1 MSNEFFLM
9 TLKHFKEHAKPSPD
23 DPILLIVDNHSSHLA
38 LHSLQFCRENN
49 IFLVTLPPHTSD
61 RTQPLDLSVF
71 GPFKTKFSKDLNRWL
86 KANPGMKMTIEY
98 LARVSADALKKSL
111 SPENIKSGFE
121 EAGICPFDFTGIF
134 KKVEEEEAKLALIQ
148 PESSSLLTSSEFD
161 RSTHNLLEPIRSLPC
176 TPVDRTYFGSP
187 PSLEPIVSPELN
199 DPADDSY
206 FFFHSTPPP
215 KATSLELND
224 PADDSYFNNF
234 LSSLKPSV
242 SQELCDPGENL
253 ITVCAHQSPK
263 TLVGKRPPPEAH
275 KFATIQRL
283 IRNHHSMEE
292 PLDLSMKKPEVPLSP
307 RSSRISQ
314 LFGNLCKIKPL
325 PHPGAFL
332 KSSRARESHSII
344 ATGSPEIQ
352 RRIQLAKEKEERKVT
367 QEKKRLEAE
376 EKRRKRKEDQ
386 QRKNEEKEERKRLKE
401 EKKEASEAAKGKKR
415 KRNENLENKQQ
426 PKKIPNDVSCLEES
440 IQPDTEPPLK
450 KKRGRPRKVPL
461 TPLTEDNN
469 NNV

>member
-1 MSNEFFLM
+1 MGKDSETHEENIRAALIDAKSGLSFRKVAKRYGIPKS
-9 TLKHFKEHAKPSPD
+9 TLAHRLKIAKIEMKATGSSE
-23 DPILLIVDNHSSHLA
+23 ITCNMGLKNKNKNSKFASHQIFSQEEEQKLVNYLLLA
-38 LHSLQFCRENN
+38 S
-49 IFLVTLPPHTSD
+49 
-61 RTQPLDLSVF
+61 
-71 GPFKTKFSKDLNRWL
+71 DLNYGL
-86 KANPGMKMTIEY
+86 Y
-98 LARVSADALKKSL
+98 
-111 SPENIKSGFE
+111 
-121 EAGICPFDFTGIF
+121 
-134 KKVEEEEAKLALIQ
+134 
-148 PESSSLLTSSEFD
+148 
-161 RSTHNLLEPIRSLPC
+161 
-176 TPVDRTYFGSP
+176 
-187 PSLEPIVSPELN
+187 
-199 DPADDSY
+199 
-206 FFFHSTPPP
+206 
-215 KATSLELND
+215 D

-367 QEKKRLEAE
+367 QEKKRLEAK

-415 KRNENLENKQQ
+415 RRNENLENKQQ